1 MLSEGSRTAMIT
13 RRGFFGL
20 LGGVLAAEAGRKIYV
35 LPPLGGWKYH
45 GVLITP
51 GETQFFLPEKDW
63 KYQFAYRNIL
73 TGHVSD
79 ATPDIKR
86 IMHTFGYPENDVL
99 DIYRQDSK
107 GAFEWYR
114 TVEGY
119 KG

>member
-1 MLSEGSRTAMIT
+1 M
-13 RRGFFGL
+13 GL
-20 LGGVLAAEAGRKIYV
+20 TLAAEAARKIYV
-35 LPPLGGWKYH
+35 LPPLGGWKCAG
-45 GVLITP
+45 GVIYP
-51 GETQFFLPEKDW
+51 GEALYFLDGNQW
-63 KYQFAYRNIL
+63 SYRYVYRNSI

-99 DIYRQDSK
+99 DVYRQDSK